1 VEDQG
6 SLGVSSE
13 IIRSMMMAK
22 FGLTARTVNDYIE
35 TLAAQ
40 RFIVRKLGVWVTLGN
55 SLS

>member
-1 VEDQG
+1 MEDQG